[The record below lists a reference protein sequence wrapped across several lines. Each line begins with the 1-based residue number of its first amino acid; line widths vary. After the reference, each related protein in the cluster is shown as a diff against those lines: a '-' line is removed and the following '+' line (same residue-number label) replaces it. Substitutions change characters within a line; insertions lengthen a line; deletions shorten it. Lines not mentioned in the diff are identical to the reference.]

1 MHPVLEYLRHETG
14 ISFVHFISDG
24 PTKQY
29 RNKVNF
35 YLLANKIFDYGF
47 TWATWNF
54 LEAGHGKGAADG
66 IGTADSMLIKGETLR
81 DQMIS

>member
-1 MHPVLEYLRHETG
+1 MGTFAPSFCTG
-14 ISFVHFISDG
+14 TSVVHFISDG

-35 YLLANKIFDYGF
+35 NLLANKIYNYGF

-54 LEAGHGKGAADG
+54 LEAGHGKGTADG
-66 IGTADSMLIKGETLR
+66 
-81 DQMIS
+81 